1 MPVKIVDDKR
11 AWDRLVRELEATGDK
26 EVVVGIQQGATNDG
40 LLVAEYATW
49 NEFGT
54 RTIPSRPF
62 MRSYFDSSIDDL
74 TRFST
79 RGIAMVISGRGT
91 LNQFFNSAG
100 ERMVSGVK
108 KNIIH
113 GTWAPNSPVTIAL
126 KGSDKPLFDTGTM
139 YKSVTFAIHKF
150 GDTKA

>member
-1 MPVKIVDDKR
+1 MSVKIVDDKR

-74 TRFST
+74 TRFSA
-79 RGIAMVISGRGT
+79 RAIAMVISGRGT
-91 LNQFFNSAG
+91 MNQFFNAAG
-100 ERMVSGVK
+100 VRMVSGVK
-108 KNIIH
+108 KSINN
-113 GTWAPNSPVTIAL
+113 GAWVPNSPVTIAL
-126 KGSDKPLFDTGTM
+126 KGSDKPLIDTGVM
-139 YKSVTFAIHKF
+139 LNSVTFEIHKY